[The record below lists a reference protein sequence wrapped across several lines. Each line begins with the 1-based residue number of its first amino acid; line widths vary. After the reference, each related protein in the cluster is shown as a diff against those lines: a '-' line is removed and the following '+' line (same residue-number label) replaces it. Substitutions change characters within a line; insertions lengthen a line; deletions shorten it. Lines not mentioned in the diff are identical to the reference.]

1 MGDGEKT
8 HTLGLGRGG
17 RRVRHGVGVGTAVDL
32 STVMAA
38 VKLPVAYSTSS
49 RSVWGI

>member
-17 RRVRHGVGVGTAVDL
+17 RRVRHGVGVGGEE
-32 STVMAA
+32 A
-38 VKLPVAYSTSS
+38 VKSLSS
-49 RSVWGI
+49 GGGDGEDRW